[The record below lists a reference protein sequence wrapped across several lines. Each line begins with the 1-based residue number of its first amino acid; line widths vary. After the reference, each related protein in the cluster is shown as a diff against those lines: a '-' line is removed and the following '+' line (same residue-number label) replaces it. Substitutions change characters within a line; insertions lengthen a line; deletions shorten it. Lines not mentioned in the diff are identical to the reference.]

1 MKRPNL
7 LTASIGDI
15 LTWSTTH
22 NGKVKSAKLQEFI
35 ASVLSRASYLDR
47 VKEMRWSANKWAD
60 RAWNDMQAIGVT
72 ETQELNP
79 AKPPHQPTCTA
90 WQMKELC
97 ESLGLYY
104 YQFNGRPIITQKPV
118 TIQGKVTMV
127 ADLPPSERGES
138 SPELMMD

>member
-15 LTWSTTH
+15 LTWSATH

-72 ETQELNP
+72 ETLELNP
-79 AKPPHQPTCTA
+79 AKPPA
-90 WQMKELC
+90 SAYMY
-97 ESLGLYY
+97 S
-104 YQFNGRPIITQKPV
+104 
-118 TIQGKVTMV
+118 V
-127 ADLPPSERGES
+127 ADEGALRILGSLLLPIQR
-138 SPELMMD
+138 SPNHHAKAGDDSRQGNARNRVLS